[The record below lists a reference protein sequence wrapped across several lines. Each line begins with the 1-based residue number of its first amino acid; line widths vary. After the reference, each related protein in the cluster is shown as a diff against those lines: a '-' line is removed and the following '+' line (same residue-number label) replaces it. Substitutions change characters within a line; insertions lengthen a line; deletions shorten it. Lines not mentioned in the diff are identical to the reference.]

1 MRIELPHG
9 AVQPVGESGP
19 RASAVTV
26 RQTIRPVTDETQNGT
41 WHTLAALDHRPMRNQ
56 AQKPSSGTARL
67 RTAVRPHWSLQRWT
81 PVPVRPPDAAH
92 DDARSRRRPVSRVPP
107 PAAAPADP
115 LASSGSNGWVGTNPH
130 QRDLRWSSRTATS
143 VESPGPRS
151 RWISDPRSN
160 SSSQIGE
167 IPPRSRFEIRRS
179 SSQIGEIP
187 RRSVVEREHARARD
201 DALRPVAC
209 ERVAVGKVEHP
220 LALMN
225 EAIRAPQRAL
235 QRARQ
240 RSIKRAI
247 GSRRNT
253 SRRGARTSLR
263 PEAHSPS

>member
-1 MRIELPHG
+1 
-9 AVQPVGESGP
+9 
-19 RASAVTV
+19 
-26 RQTIRPVTDETQNGT
+26 
-41 WHTLAALDHRPMRNQ
+41 MRNQ

-130 QRDLRWSSRTATS
+130 QRDLRGSSRTATS

-151 RWISDPRSN
+151 QWLSDPRS
-160 SSSQIGE
+160 G
-167 IPPRSRFEIRRS
+167 PTTPRRSGRFHRDRDSRFGGA

-225 EAIRAPQRAL
+225 EAIRAPQRAI
-235 QRARQ
+235 QRALQ

-247 GSRRNT
+247 GSR
-253 SRRGARTSLR
+253 
-263 PEAHSPS
+263 

>member
-9 AVQPVGESGP
+9 AGPARWGIRLSGP

-26 RQTIRPVTDETQNGT
+26 RRTIRPVTDETQNGT

-130 QRDLRWSSRTATS
+130 QRDLHWSSRTATS

-151 RWISDPRSN
+151 RWISDPRSG
-160 SSSQIGE
+160 Q
-167 IPPRSRFEIRRS
+167 IPPRRSGRFRRDLDTRF
-179 SSQIGEIP
+179 GGAP
-187 RRSVVEREHARARD
+187 HRSGRFHGDPSWSASM
-201 DALRPVAC
+201 P
-209 ERVAVGKVEHP
+209 G
-220 LALMN
+220 
-225 EAIRAPQRAL
+225 
-235 QRARQ
+235 
-240 RSIKRAI
+240 
-247 GSRRNT
+247 
-253 SRRGARTSLR
+253 
-263 PEAHSPS
+263 PEMTPSDQ

>member
-151 RWISDPRSN
+151 RWISDPRSKFLLADRGD
-160 SSSQIGE
+160 SAE
-167 IPPRSRFEIRRS
+167 I
-179 SSQIGEIP
+179 
-187 RRSVVEREHARARD
+187 
-201 DALRPVAC
+201 
-209 ERVAVGKVEHP
+209 
-220 LALMN
+220 
-225 EAIRAPQRAL
+225 AIRDSAELITGRGD
-235 QRARQ
+235 
-240 RSIKRAI
+240 STEI
-247 GSRRNT
+247 
-253 SRRGARTSLR
+253 RRGARACPGPR
-263 PEAHSPS
+263 